1 MAKYRKKLQALE
13 LAKKWWDKQP
23 QSYKNS
29 TTRPGSIKQ
38 GIIGLSTVR

>member
-1 MAKYRKKLQALE
+1 MGKYKKKLLNLE
-13 LAKKWWDKQP
+13 RAKKWWDAQP

-38 GIIGLSTVR
+38 RVITG